1 MNLLSP
7 NNMVK
12 MTIFV
17 NRCGFEANAGFAG
30 GQKSEL
36 NILLVGK

>member
-7 NNMVK
+7 NNVVK

-36 NILLVGK
+36 INLPMGK